1 MYYVTQDSE
10 SKVTGAMKLAGE
22 LQWDKRPMQSVGG
35 WSLFLKIFQFY

>member
-22 LQWDKRPMQSVGG
+22 LQWDKRPMQLLEIDHS
-35 WSLFLKIFQFY
+35 F